1 MDAVIESKIYTVL
14 NRINILL
21 FKLLCQ
27 SHRDKCFEI
36 PCLLCIS
43 FCFVIHM

>member
-1 MDAVIESKIYTVL
+1 VDAVIELKIYTVL
-14 NRINILL
+14 NSIYILL

-36 PCLLCIS
+36 SCLLCIS
-43 FCFVIHM
+43 FCFVIYM